1 MTRRADPRSARS
13 RTKAAVLAGAALLTL
28 VVTGCGVTAAPVN
41 LATVSSANEPVPVGM
56 VQGAAAVPPAGP
68 SPANCTN
75 PTASLAPPNPLPSPG
90 QMPSGTTMAKIYARG
105 YLIAGVDQNTYLFG
119 YRNPENN
126 QIEGFDI
133 DMARDVAAAIF
144 GDPNKIEF
152 KAITSAQRV
161 SALQSGEV
169 DIVARTMT
177 ISCDRLADV
186 AFSTVYYD
194 AQERLLVPTSSNVTS
209 IAQLG
214 GKKICAATGSDSLN
228 HIQDQPTHPIPVAV
242 SDWSD
247 CLVMLQQ
254 GQVAGVSTDDTILAG
269 MVAQD
274 PNTKIVGPSIAD
286 EPYGLAMPKQDKDF
300 VSFVNGVL
308 QEIRNDGTWAA
319 SYQTWLGNHIPGGS
333 ATPPQPSYSN

>member
-1 MTRRADPRSARS
+1 MTRRVDPRTAGS
-13 RTKAAVLAGAALLTL
+13 RTRASVLAGAALLTL
-28 VVTGCGVTAAPVN
+28 ALAGCGVDAAPVD
-41 LATVSSANEPVPVGM
+41 LATVSSANEPVPAGM
-56 VQGAAAVPPAGP
+56 LEGAAALPPTGTA
-68 SPANCTN
+68 PANCTN
-75 PTASLAPPNPLPSPG
+75 PTASLAPPNPMPPAG
-90 QMPSGTTMAKIYARG
+90 QMPAGSTMAKIYSRG
-105 YLIAGVDQNTYLFG
+105 HLTVGVDQNTYLFG

-161 SALQSGEV
+161 PELQSGQV
-169 DIVARTMT
+169 DMVARTMT
-177 ISCDRLADV
+177 ISCDRLSQV

-194 AQERLLVPTSSNVTS
+194 AQQRLLVPTSSNVTD
-209 IAQLG
+209 IGQLG
-214 GKKICAATGSDSLN
+214 GKKVCAATGSDSLN
-228 HIQDQPTHPIPVAV
+228 HIASQASHPIPVAV

-254 GQVAGVSTDDTILAG
+254 GEVAGVSTDDTILAG

-286 EPYGLAMPKQDKDF
+286 EPYGLAMPKQNTDF
-300 VSFVNGVL
+300 VRFVNGVL
-308 QEIRNDGTWAA
+308 QAIRTNGAWAA
-319 SYQTWLGNHIPGGS
+319 TYQNWLGNRIPGGS
-333 ATPPQPSYSN
+333 PTPPQPAYSN